1 LGLAISKKFVD
12 LMGGQIG
19 VSSEE
24 HRGSSFWFTVKL
36 EKSHLT
42 EPARQ
47 SHVDLSRLRMLI
59 VDDSSTHRALLES
72 YLGSLGIASESAAEA
87 PSALKLLRASAQR
100 GELPDLVLLD
110 ASLPGT
116 NAPEWAQSI
125 RGESGLSRLK
135 FLLMTTASQR
145 FDVGV
150 CDNGGIDGFLTK
162 PIGLAPLI
170 ESLAVATGKAPKTD
184 APTDLTSRHGRTAL
198 AARQPLRILV
208 ADDNHINQK
217 VAVSLLENLG
227 HRADVVANGHEAIK
241 AYRLVPYDMILM
253 DVQMPEMDGLETSR
267 KIRALEKTK
276 NRHTP
281 IIAMT
286 AHARKED
293 QEKCLA
299 AGMDDYVSK
308 PVNPRELKAAIARRT
323 AATMTLP
330 PIEPPTP
337 APAQADVLNFSQAL
351 ELVEGDRALLCE
363 VARIFVNQYP
373 RALAET
379 RRALAQKDYQTLT
392 STAHNLVSSV
402 GQLGGQRAGAAARKL
417 ELISSDGDRSQVPA
431 ALAEL
436 ERELLWLRS
445 AMSDP
450 AYFRLPPA
458 EALH

>member
-1 LGLAISKKFVD
+1 
-12 LMGGQIG
+12 
-19 VSSEE
+19 
-24 HRGSSFWFTVKL
+24 
-36 EKSHLT
+36 
-42 EPARQ
+42 
-47 SHVDLSRLRMLI
+47 
-59 VDDSSTHRALLES
+59 LLES
-72 YLGSLGIASESAAEA
+72 YLSSLGIASQSAADA
-87 PSALKLLRASAQR
+87 PLALKLLRAAAQR

-110 ASLPGT
+110 SSLPGT
-116 NAPEWAQSI
+116 NTLEWARAI
-125 RGESGLSRLK
+125 RRENGLSRLK
-135 FLLMTTASQR
+135 LVLMTTASHR
-145 FDVGV
+145 FDLDVY
-150 CDNGGIDGFLTK
+150 DNGDIDGFITK
-162 PIGLAPLI
+162 PIGLGPLI
-170 ESLAVATGKAPKTD
+170 ESLAAATGKAPRAD
-184 APTDLTSRHGRTAL
+184 ASTGLTSRHSRAAL

-227 HRADVVANGHEAIK
+227 HRADVVANGHEAIE

-323 AATMTLP
+323 AATMTMA
-330 PIEPPTP
+330 PIEPPTSTP
-337 APAQADVLNFSQAL
+337 APAHVDVLNFSQAL
-351 ELVEGDRALLCE
+351 ELVDGNRELLCE
-363 VARIFVNQYP
+363 VARIFLNQYP
-373 RALAET
+373 KALVET

-450 AYFRLPPA
+450 AYFRLPSA

>member
-1 LGLAISKKFVD
+1 
-12 LMGGQIG
+12 
-19 VSSEE
+19 
-24 HRGSSFWFTVKL
+24 
-36 EKSHLT
+36 
-42 EPARQ
+42 
-47 SHVDLSRLRMLI
+47 
-59 VDDSSTHRALLES
+59 
-72 YLGSLGIASESAAEA
+72 
-87 PSALKLLRASAQR
+87 
-100 GELPDLVLLD
+100 
-110 ASLPGT
+110 
-116 NAPEWAQSI
+116 
-125 RGESGLSRLK
+125 
-135 FLLMTTASQR
+135 
-145 FDVGV
+145 
-150 CDNGGIDGFLTK
+150 
-162 PIGLAPLI
+162 LI
-170 ESLAVATGKAPKTD
+170 ESLAVATGKAPKVEASTG
-184 APTDLTSRHGRTAL
+184 LTLRHSRPAL

-217 VAVSLLENLG
+217 VAVSLLENFG
-227 HRADVVANGHEAIK
+227 HRADVVANGHEAIQ
-241 AYRLVPYDMILM
+241 AYRLVPYDMMLM
-253 DVQMPEMDGLETSR
+253 DVQMPEMDGLEASR
-267 KIRALEKTK
+267 KIRELEKTK

-308 PVNPRELKAAIARRT
+308 PVTPRELKAAIARRI
-323 AATMTLP
+323 AATMTLS

-337 APAQADVLNFSQAL
+337 APAHADVLNFSQAL
-351 ELVEGDRALLCE
+351 ELVDGNRELLCE

-373 RALAET
+373 KALAET
-379 RRALAQKDYQTLT
+379 RRALALEDYRTLT

-417 ELISSDGDRSQVPA
+417 ELMSSDGDHSQVPA

-450 AYFRLPPA
+450 TYFRLPPA